1 MVTGHSSSWRDLD
14 FYFLSV
20 FQLHQKYVIAA
31 WRFSLSQPW
40 LLRCSPEIVQ
50 REFQR
55 RAVREAVAGAVVR
68 IDPLIV
74 VGLDAR
80 AEITVEE
87 IAFHLSGRRHDRLPD
102 ATVSPGGNHSNDH
115 TVERSRR
122 RLRSHVSRR
131 FSERPEI
138 KVERVRILCC
148 PGPHGALLL

>member
-80 AEITVEE
+80 AGIKVEE
-87 IAFHLSGRRHDRLPD
+87 IAFHLSGRRHGRLPD
-102 ATVSPGGNHSNDH
+102 ATVSPGATTATIIQWREAAEDYEVTCRAGFRRDLKSRSN
-115 TVERSRR
+115 
-122 RLRSHVSRR
+122 
-131 FSERPEI
+131 
-138 KVERVRILCC
+138 
-148 PGPHGALLL
+148 A